1 MKKKE
6 LIFYITYFVVVI
18 SFIVLSIIPSPVNI
32 KNGGGI
38 EKVRYGTKEPRFYS
52 AHVKYKRPSYLMYLL
67 SYVYKGYE
75 REEKVVMNP
84 SKMKEEE
91 LDRQGKLQLDLA
103 YNMALVMA
111 YKKAGKPLDYKVN
124 IYVYESKLSDVHPGD
139 IVKSINGEEDFTKF
153 KVVADRENTLI
164 LKRKDKE
171 VTVKY
176 KASKDSYKLLLI
188 KGPKVKD
195 HALKMDR
202 NAYGASAGLAY
213 AVSIYNNL
221 IKEDLTHGKKIVL
234 TGVVFGEDHILEVG
248 GIDDKVKGAIKAG
261 ADIFI
266 MPLANK
272 KDADKYKDKI
282 KIVYVKNFDEAI
294 KFLESLNG

>member
-1 MKKKE
+1 MKKKK
-6 LIFYITYFVVVI
+6 LIFYIIYFVFII
-18 SFIVLSIIPSPVNI
+18 SFITLSIIPSPVNI

-38 EKVRYGTKEPRFYS
+38 EKVKYGTKEPRFYS
-52 AHVKYKRPSYLMYLL
+52 AHVKYKKPSYLMYLL
-67 SYVYKGYE
+67 SYVHKGYE
-75 REEKVVMNP
+75 REEKEVMNP
-84 SKMKEEE
+84 SKMKEAE
-91 LDRQGKLQLDLA
+91 LDRQGKLQLELA
-103 YNMALVMA
+103 YNMAFIMA
-111 YKKAGKPLDYKVN
+111 YKKAGKPLEYTTN
-124 IYVYESKLSDVHPGD
+124 IYVYESKLEDVHPGD
-139 IVKSINGEEDFTKF
+139 IVKSINKEEDFTKF
-153 KVVADRENTLI
+153 KVKPGEENTLVLI
-164 LKRKDKE
+164 RNGKE

-176 KASKDSYKLLLI
+176 KASKKSYNLLLI
-188 KGPKVKD
+188 KGPKVKN
-195 HALKMDR
+195 HELKMDR

-234 TGVVFGEDHILEVG
+234 TGVVFGEEHILEVG